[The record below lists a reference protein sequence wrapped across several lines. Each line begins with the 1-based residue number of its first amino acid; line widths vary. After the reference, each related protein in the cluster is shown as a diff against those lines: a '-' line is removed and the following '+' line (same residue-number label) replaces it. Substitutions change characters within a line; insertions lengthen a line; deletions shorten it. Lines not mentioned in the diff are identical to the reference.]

1 MRVTP
6 NITSQNSLYNI
17 QKSRTIL
24 NNLQEKVASGHNI
37 NRPSDDPVSSRLLL
51 GLNDKL
57 AASQQYNSNITKSDI
72 WLNMTNTALGGMHT
86 YINQAKSLV
95 SSIVSGTTDPNIQN
109 NAVDQLKAIKQQ
121 LLDMGNTQLNGI
133 YIFGGGITSP
143 SPFHT
148 GAAPYYRGDE
158 TALNIEIGQEMTET
172 MNLIGSQVLTP
183 DEATSQPFGTTNIL
197 KTIDDLIT
205 TITTDPT
212 NTAAIQAGSEALYA
226 GGLQLERA
234 ISTVSTRLS
243 RLDSAQTMNN
253 STKNTLLT
261 IFDGIQSADYAELG
275 VKLTQQQTA
284 FEATLSSTAKISQ
297 MSLLDY
303 L

>member
-17 QKSRTIL
+17 QQSRTIL
-24 NNLQEKVASGHNI
+24 NNLQEKIASGKNI

-51 GLNDKL
+51 GLNDNL
-57 AASQQYNSNITKSDI
+57 TATQQYNSNITKADI
-72 WLNMTNTALGGMHT
+72 WLNMTNTALNGMHS
-86 YINQAKSLV
+86 YVNQAKSLV

-109 NAVDQLKAIKQQ
+109 NAIDQLKAIKQQ

-133 YIFGGGITSP
+133 YLFGGGTTSP

-158 TALNIEIGQEMTET
+158 TQLNIEIGQEMTET
-172 MNLIGSQVLTP
+172 MNLVGSQVLTP

-197 KTIDDLIT
+197 KTIDDLINT
-205 TITTDPT
+205 LTTDPT

-234 ISTVSTRLS
+234 ISTVATRLT

-253 STKNTLLT
+253 NTKNTLLT
-261 IFDGIQSADYAELG
+261 IFDNIQSADYAELG